1 MPRNHDEEPD
11 WDNDGPFD
19 LDSAIARL
27 DLQDPELLDDPTLYG
42 DDNDDAA

>member
-27 DLQDPELLDDPTLYG
+27 DLQDTLDDSDFDNG
-42 DDNDDAA
+42 DQHDDTN